1 MNALGMI
8 AKVTTLLLCLSV
20 SQWSWGVGEVE
31 ENPSALA
38 MTTDALIVRPVMIAT
53 TIVGS
58 ALWLVSAPFSLMG
71 GNADQAADT
80 LIVGPAESA
89 FKRCL
94 GCIGDGYK
102 RGNMTE

>member
-1 MNALGMI
+1 MNVVGMI
-8 AKVTTLLLCLSV
+8 AKIGTLLLCLSI

-38 MTTDALIVRPVMIAT
+38 MTTDALVIRPVMMAT
-53 TIVGS
+53 TVVGGV
-58 ALWLVSAPFSLMG
+58 LWLVSSPFSLMA

-80 LIVGPAESA
+80 LIMGPAESA

-94 GCIGDGYK
+94 GCVGDGYK
-102 RGNMTE
+102 RGDMVE